1 MNNILINLE
10 NKKKQ
15 QKILFSKQY
24 SANFFQPGGGAVC
37 PDYSIFYSGLA
48 TK

>member
-1 MNNILINLE
+1 ME

-15 QKILFSKQY
+15 LIKFKVLEGQY